1 MIIRPYNHD
10 TDKDA
15 VHRIWR
21 EVGWLDKGEEE
32 AMDHI
37 VTAGRATV
45 AELDGSAECMVLT
58 APGAVRYLDCDL
70 PFCGV
75 TGVTTSH
82 VARKQGLASRTA
94 AQAESA
100 AALM

>member
-32 AMDHI
+32 AM
-37 VTAGRATV
+37 
-45 AELDGSAECMVLT
+45 
-58 APGAVRYLDCDL
+58 
-70 PFCGV
+70 
-75 TGVTTSH
+75 
-82 VARKQGLASRTA
+82 
-94 AQAESA
+94 
-100 AALM
+100 